1 MISAVGHEP
10 DVTISDFVADARAS
24 TPSNAAEIA
33 VPDQVELRRQL
44 SDLAERMTGSQASR
58 LQALRERV
66 DALGRKRVLTDQLA
80 YVQDKRMELLHLQQ
94 RLGDLENAE
103 IARKQKAFTALA
115 ASLDAMSPL
124 KVLGRGYA
132 VARNRGGAGAEK
144 QRGDP
149 YRRADTC
156 DIGQRRPDRR
166 GGSYRGG
173 AKWRLKK

>member
-1 MISAVGHEP
+1 M
-10 DVTISDFVADARAS
+10 
-24 TPSNAAEIA
+24 
-33 VPDQVELRRQL
+33 PDQVELRRQL

-94 RLGDLENAE
+94 RLGDLANAE

-132 VARNRGGAGAEK
+132 RGPEPEAGQVLKSSGETHIGERIHVTLGSGGLTAVVDHIEEARNGG
-144 QRGDP
+144 
-149 YRRADTC
+149 
-156 DIGQRRPDRR
+156 
-166 GGSYRGG
+166 
-173 AKWRLKK
+173 